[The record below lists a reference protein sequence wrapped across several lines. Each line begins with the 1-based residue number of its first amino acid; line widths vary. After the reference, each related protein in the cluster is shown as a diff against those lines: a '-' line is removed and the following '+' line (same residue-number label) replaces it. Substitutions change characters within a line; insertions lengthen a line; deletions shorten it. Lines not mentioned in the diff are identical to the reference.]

1 MALVDFNN
9 SSVVTKLLNFRQD
22 KIRDMSTKERVR
34 KINAQT
40 FEFC

>member
-22 KIRDMSTKERVR
+22 KIRDMKGSER
-34 KINAQT
+34 KG
-40 FEFC
+40 